1 VAETAIIVPV
11 PEAEPVVGRW
21 RRRYTP
27 SGSSGMPAHITLV
40 VPFTDS
46 DVLDTNRTREV
57 GEVLGRFEPIELSL
71 VATAYFEGPPTVL
84 YLEPEPAG
92 PFQTMTEA
100 LVCAFPEH
108 SPYERAHGKI
118 IPHLTVATRLE
129 RERLAAI
136 EAEVAAML
144 PISARPSEAWLME
157 YADRAWR
164 LRDRFTL
171 AAAAA

>member
-21 RRRYTP
+21 RRCYTP
-27 SGSSGMPAHITLV
+27 SGASGMPAHITLL

-46 DVLDTNRTREV
+46 DVLDADRTREV
-57 GEVLGRFEPIELSL
+57 GVILGRFEPIELSL
-71 VATAYFEGPPTVL
+71 VATAYFDGPPTVL

-92 PFQTMTEA
+92 PFRAMTEA
-100 LVCAFPEH
+100 LVRAFPEH
-108 SPYERAHGKI
+108 PPYGGAQGQI

-136 EAEVAAML
+136 EAEVAGML
-144 PISARPSEAWLME
+144 PITARPNEAWLMA
-157 YADRAWR
+157 YAHRAWR

-171 AAAAA
+171 AAAA